1 MFLVLVYTYCLLPQI
16 KEALIWPTREVLNG
30 IPEYLRLAIPSVIF
44 YAAFWF
50 CFEIYVL
57 VAGNLSPANQACT
70 SIALSI
76 IVVLDTILEGGIQGT
91 CAIVGGEIAKMRIS
105 FAKRSYRVIL
115 MLEIAINLFI
125 VALLTLFRKQ
135 IAHFYAPKD

>member
-1 MFLVLVYTYCLLPQI
+1 MILIYTYCLLPEI
-16 KEALIWPTREVLNG
+16 REAIIWPTREVLNG

-76 IVVLDTILEGGIQGT
+76 IVILDTILEGCIQGT

-105 FAKRSYRVIL
+105 FAKRSYRIIL
-115 MLEIAINLFI
+115 LLELAINLSI
-125 VALLTLFRKQ
+125 VTLLTLFRK
-135 IAHFYAPKD
+135 

>member
-1 MFLVLVYTYCLLPQI
+1 M
-16 KEALIWPTREVLNG
+16 IWPTREVLNG
-30 IPEYLRLAIPSVIF
+30 IPEYLRLAVPSVIF

-50 CFEIYVL
+50 CLEIYVL

-76 IVVLDTILEGGIQGT
+76 IVILDTILEGGIQGT

-115 MLEIAINLFI
+115 TLEITVNLFI
-125 VALLTLFRKQ
+125 VALLALFRN
-135 IAHFYAPKD
+135 

>member
-1 MFLVLVYTYCLLPQI
+1 MFLVIIYTYCLLPQI

-30 IPEYLRLAIPSVIF
+30 VPEYLRLAIPSVIF

-76 IVVLDTILEGGIQGT
+76 IVILDTILEGAIQGT

-115 MLEIAINLFI
+115 LLELAINLSI
-125 VALLTLFRKQ
+125 VTLLTLFRK
-135 IAHFYAPKD
+135 